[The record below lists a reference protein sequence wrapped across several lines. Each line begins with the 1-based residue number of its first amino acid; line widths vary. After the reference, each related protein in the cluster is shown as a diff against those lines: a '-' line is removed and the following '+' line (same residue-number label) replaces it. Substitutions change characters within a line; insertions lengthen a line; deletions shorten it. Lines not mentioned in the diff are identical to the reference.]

1 MDNETTLQYGFHAMP
16 DESQITAIAHVI
28 QLAVAPVFLLSG
40 IAAMLN
46 VLTNR
51 LARIVD
57 RARVLEAQFPTA
69 APGRLDGLRTSLRR
83 IAERARLASWGISL
97 CTISAILIS
106 SVVVVLFVGTL
117 LDIRVRLAIAT
128 LFIGAMLALTA
139 GLVCFLREI
148 YLSTR
153 YLRIGEPEP
162 EQHVPASRIVATGQ
176 TPPKN

>member
-1 MDNETTLQYGFHAMP
+1 MDNGVCSKLQAAVML
-16 DESQITAIAHVI
+16 DDSQITAIAHVI
-28 QLAVAPVFLLSG
+28 QLSVAPVFLLSG

-46 VLTNR
+46 VLTSR

-69 APGRLDGLRTSLRR
+69 APGRIDGLRTSLRR
-83 IAERARLASWGISL
+83 IAKRARLASWGISL
-97 CTISAILIS
+97 CTVSAILIS
-106 SVVVVLFVGTL
+106 SVVVVLFIGTL
-117 LDIRVRLAIAT
+117 LNFQVRVAIAV

-162 EQHVPASRIVATGQ
+162 EQHVAPARVVATAHVAA
-176 TPPKN
+176 KD